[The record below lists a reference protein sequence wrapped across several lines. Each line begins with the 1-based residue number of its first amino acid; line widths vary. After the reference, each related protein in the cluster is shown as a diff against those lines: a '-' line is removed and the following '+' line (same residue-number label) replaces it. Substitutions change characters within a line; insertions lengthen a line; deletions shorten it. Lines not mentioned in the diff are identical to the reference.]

1 MNEIFLLTGG
11 NLGDRLEYL
20 QKAYKLIESKVGT
33 VLEKSSIY
41 ETAPWGYSE
50 QQAFLNQVLC
60 ITTTLQ
66 PMELLQQLLCIELEM
81 GRQRLE
87 KMGPR
92 VIDIDI
98 LFYGNQIISTPDLM
112 VPHPRISERRF
123 VLTPLGEIAPGFIH
137 PVLKKTINE
146 LLEICSDQLEVKIYT
161 AMP

>member
-98 LFYGNQIISTPDLM
+98 LFYGNQIISTPDLI

-123 VLTPLGEIAPGFIH
+123 VLTPLGEIAPDFIH

-146 LLEICSDQLEVKIYT
+146 LLEICGDQLEVKFYT